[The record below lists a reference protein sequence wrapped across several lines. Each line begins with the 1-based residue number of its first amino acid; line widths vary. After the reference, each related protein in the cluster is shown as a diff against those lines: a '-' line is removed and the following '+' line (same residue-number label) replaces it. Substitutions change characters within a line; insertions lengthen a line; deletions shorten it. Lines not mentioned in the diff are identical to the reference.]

1 MPQNNRDDNDS
12 LPPIREK
19 YVPKNW
25 NNFKKSENVL
35 RKMAPQL
42 RSRYMAYEEPSKDVN
57 EAQKDIQKRLRELK
71 KQQSGKNKPIPPE
84 ELQEQGKHEKL
95 IGQLKAAEA
104 RNRLRIMR
112 LRYQANRAQEVNH
125 LIACQ
130 PSALKAV
137 RLQALVPPYQ
147 GRDGTSDRL
156 DKLDR
161 NRVEGLLEDT
171 HGLLTNRIS

>member
-1 MPQNNRDDNDS
+1 MSENNADT
-12 LPPIREK
+12 LPPIK
-19 YVPKNW
+19 QKFVPKVW
-25 NNFKKSENVL
+25 THFKKSEGSL

-42 RSRYMAYEEPSKDVN
+42 KSRYQAYEEPPKEISD
-57 EAQKDIQKRLRELK
+57 AQKEVKKRLRELK
-71 KQQSGKNKPIPPE
+71 KKQTLANMPTPQDEI
-84 ELQEQGKHEKL
+84 QEQDKHEKL

-147 GRDGTSDRL
+147 GKDGNGDNL

-161 NRVEGLLEDT
+161 NRVESLLEDPQ
-171 HGLLTNRIS
+171 GLLTNRIS